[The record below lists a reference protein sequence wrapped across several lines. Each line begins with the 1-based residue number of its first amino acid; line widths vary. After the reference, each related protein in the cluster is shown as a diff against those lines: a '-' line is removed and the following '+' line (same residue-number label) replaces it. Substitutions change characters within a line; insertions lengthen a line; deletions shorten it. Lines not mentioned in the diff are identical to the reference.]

1 MIIFNS
7 LEKTNINEKT
17 AVALGNFDGIH
28 MGHRKLIERAVD
40 YSKEKGMKSAVF
52 TFSNHPKN
60 VLAHKCVVKNI
71 IYEDEKTE
79 ILERLGVDYLMNFS
93 FDSKMMK
100 QSPEEF
106 VKDLLVGRFN
116 AGAAICGFNFT
127 YGHKAGGNA
136 ETLMLEGK
144 KYGFEVAVVPAVTLV
159 LNGTEETV
167 SSTLIREKISR
178 GSIDEAAVLL
188 GRSYTIRGIVIR
200 GNQIGRTIGFPTCN
214 ISVDETMVTPS
225 NGVYIT
231 NYHINGEK
239 YPSVTNVGNK
249 PTIGDYSKSIE
260 THILNFTGNIY
271 DMPVTIEF
279 LKMIREE
286 RKFAGIDEL
295 RSQLNE
301 DRRIAFM
308 YHG

>member
-1 MIIFNS
+1 MIVFNS
-7 LEKTNINEKT
+7 LEKANIAEKT

-28 MGHRKLIERAVD
+28 IGHRRLIECAVNTAR
-40 YSKEKGMKSAVF
+40 EKGMKSAVF

-71 IYEDEKTE
+71 IYDDEKTE
-79 ILERLGVDYLMNFS
+79 ILERLGVDYLMNLK

-106 VKDLLVGRFN
+106 VSELLVGRFN

-136 ETLMLEGK
+136 EALKSEGK
-144 KYGFEVAVVPAVTLV
+144 KYGFEVEVVPAVTLE
-159 LNGTEETV
+159 LNGEEETV

-188 GRSYTIRGIVIR
+188 GRPYTIRGIVVR

-231 NYHINGEK
+231 NCYINGEK

-271 DMPVTIEF
+271 DMPITVEF
-279 LKMIREE
+279 LKMTREE
-286 RKFAGIDEL
+286 RKFASLDEL
-295 RSQLNE
+295 RAQLSE
-301 DRRIAFM
+301 DRRIAYM
-308 YHG
+308 YHS